1 MEDRKSTQVLRNY
14 YREIE
19 KIYATGKATEHSY
32 RPALQDFIH
41 AIGGNGI
48 RAINDPTHV
57 DCGAPDFIVD
67 RHSVP
72 IGYIECKDV
81 HIDLNRAEADEQL
94 ERYRKGLPNLVLT
107 NYLEFR
113 WYVWGELRHKAQLA
127 HLEGS
132 GGIKINKEDMAW
144 VVTLLNSFLEADL
157 PSISSPSELAE
168 RMASKA
174 RLLRECIKRIL
185 EQKEKLSSLHELLNA
200 YRSVLIDDLS
210 SEQFADLQA
219 QTAVYGL
226 FAARCRH
233 EPQAGPFNRQSAVFA
248 ETTPFLQDVFGRI
261 AGPGI
266 DPRIAWIVD
275 DLALLLDRANMEE
288 VLTDFGSGTSQNDPV
303 VHFYE
308 DFLAAY
314 DPKLREGRGVYYT
327 PEPVVSY
334 IVKSV
339 DYLLRDRFGLPD
351 GLADTTTNDNNV
363 PKVLIL
369 DPAAGT
375 GTFLLEAV
383 KSIHTTIE
391 NRNLGGAW
399 PDYVRNHLLD
409 RLFGFELLMAPYAI
423 CHLKLALEIGGTEN
437 RFKMPEG
444 QRLKVFLTNALEEAD
459 KSPTGIPALF
469 GHQIF
474 HEAAGADVVKR
485 QKPVMVVIG
494 NPPYSGHS
502 ANKGEWIERLL
513 KGLDGKQETESYFM
527 VDGEPLGESNPKW
540 LNDDYVKFIRFAQ
553 WKIDKTGEG
562 VLGYVTNHS
571 YLDNPTFRGMR
582 QSLMK
587 TFSEIYLLDLHGNA
601 KKKERAPDGSRDENV
616 FNIQQGVAIGLFI
629 KRADAGEK
637 LAKVSHA
644 DLWGRCEKGVGG
656 GKYGWLATNDFKST
670 KWKKLSPEPPFYLF
684 TPRDNKLAKEYEKG
698 WKLTDIFPVNSVGIV
713 TARDKLTIQWT
724 TEGLR
729 ELVSRFKEFSDE
741 KARSY
746 YSLPPDVRDWKVSWA
761 RKDLHDHPNVEAHI
775 SSILYRP
782 FDTRFTYYTGRSRG
796 FICMPRMNV
805 MRHMLGKPNL
815 GLISVRQVAEGI
827 FNHVFVSTQISDFR
841 TTLSNKGGSY
851 LFPLYLY
858 PLETPADFGNERTQN
873 IDKDFVELLRS
884 TIGLEFVSNG
894 MGDLKVEFGPEDVF
908 HYIYAVLH
916 SPEYRGRYADFLK
929 LDFPHI
935 PLTSNRML
943 FVDLA
948 NLGRRLVSLHLM
960 EVGMDGEVAFP
971 LVGPNKVDN
980 VRYVPPAKGNKGQV
994 WINRN
999 QYFEGVTPDIWSF
1012 YIGGYRPAEKW
1023 LKDRKG
1029 RDLSFDDVNCYCKIC
1044 AVLSETSQIMN
1055 NIDKI
1060 IEDNGGWPLE

>member
-1 MEDRKSTQVLRNY
+1 MADRKSTQMLRAY
-14 YREIE
+14 YLKLG
-19 KIYATGKATEHSY
+19 KIHATGQATEHSY
-32 RPALQDFIH
+32 RPVFQELIH
-41 AIGGNGI
+41 SIGGEGI
-48 RAINDPTHV
+48 CAINEPTHV
-57 DCGAPDFIVD
+57 DCGAPDFIVE
-67 RHSVP
+67 RHGVP

-81 HIDLNRAEADEQL
+81 HIDLNRVETDEQL

-113 WYVWGELRHKAQLA
+113 WYVWGELRHKTHLA
-127 HLEGS
+127 HLENRS
-132 GGIKINKEDMAW
+132 GIKINKEDMAW

-200 YRSVLIDDLS
+200 YRSVLLNDLS

-226 FAARCRH
+226 FAACCRH

-266 DPRIAWIVD
+266 DSRIAWIVD
-275 DLALLLDRANMEE
+275 DLALLLDRANMKEI
-288 VLTDFGSGTSQNDPV
+288 LTDFGSGTSQNDPV

-339 DYLLRDRFGLPD
+339 DYLLRNRFGLPD
-351 GLADTTTNDNNV
+351 GLADTTTNDNNI

-399 PDYVRNHLLD
+399 PDYVRNHLLG

-423 CHLKLALEIGGTEN
+423 CHLKLALEIGGTDN

-485 QKPVMVVIG
+485 EKPVMVVIG

-502 ANKGEWIERLL
+502 ANKGMWIKRLL
-513 KGLDGKQETESYFM
+513 EGWDDDRETDNYFM
-527 VDGEPLGESNPKW
+527 VDGEPLGERNSKW

-553 WKIDKTGEG
+553 WKIDRTGEG

-582 QSLMK
+582 QSLMR
-587 TFSEIYLLDLHGNA
+587 TFNEIYLLDMHGNK
-601 KKKERAPDGSRDENV
+601 KKKEKAPDGSKDENV
-616 FNIQQGVAIGLFI
+616 FAIQQGVAIGLFI
-629 KRADAGEK
+629 KRVDAGD
-637 LAKVSHA
+637 APARVFHA
-644 DLWGRCEKGVGG
+644 DLWGRREKGPSG
-656 GKYGWLATNDFKST
+656 GKYGWLASNDFAST
-670 KWKKLSPEPPFYLF
+670 KWEELFPISPFYLF
-684 TPRDNKLAKEYEKG
+684 TPRDNKLAEEYEKG

-724 TEGLR
+724 AEEIR
-729 ELVSRFKEFSDE
+729 QLVSDFKELPDE
-741 KARSY
+741 EARSRY
-746 YSLPPDVRDWKVSWA
+746 NLPPDVRDWKVSWA
-761 RKDLHDHPNVEAHI
+761 RKDLHDHPEVEAHI

-782 FDTRFTYYTGRSRG
+782 FDMRFTYYTGKSRG
-796 FICMPRMNV
+796 FICMPRGDV
-805 MRHMLGKPNL
+805 MRHLRTRPNL
-815 GLISVRQVAEGI
+815 GLISVRQVAEGV
-827 FNHVFVSTQISDFR
+827 FNHVFVSTRISDFR

-851 LFPLYLY
+851 VFPLYLY
-858 PLETPADFGNERTQN
+858 PSETSADFGNERTQN
-873 IDKDFVELLRS
+873 IDKDFVELFS
-884 TIGLEFVSNG
+884 SSIGLEFVSDG
-894 MGDLKVEFGPEDVF
+894 MGDLEVEFGPEDVF

-916 SPEYRGRYADFLK
+916 SPEYRSRYADFLK
-929 LDFPHI
+929 SDFPHM
-935 PLTSNRML
+935 PLTSNRKL
-943 FVDLA
+943 FAGLVT
-948 NLGRRLVSLHLM
+948 LGRHLASLHLM
-960 EVGMDGEVAFP
+960 KAEVESNVAFP
-971 LVGPNKVDN
+971 LRGPNKVDR
-980 VRYVPPAKGNKGQV
+980 VHYVPPTKSDRGQL

-999 QYFEGVTPDIWSF
+999 QYFEGVTPDIWAF

-1029 RDLSFDDVNCYCKIC
+1029 RDLSFDDVDCYCKIC
-1044 AVLSETSQIMN
+1044 AVLTETIQIMAS
-1055 NIDKI
+1055 IDKI
-1060 IEDNGGWPLE
+1060 IDDNCGWPLK

>member
-1 MEDRKSTQVLRNY
+1 MEDRKSTQILRGY

-41 AIGGNGI
+41 ALGGSGI

-57 DCGAPDFIVD
+57 DCGAPDFIVE

-81 HIDLNRAEADEQL
+81 HVDLNRAESDEQL

-113 WYVWGELRHKAQLA
+113 WYVWGELRYEAHLA
-127 HLEGS
+127 HLENR
-132 GGIKINKEDMAW
+132 GGIKINKKDVAF
-144 VVTLLNSFLEADL
+144 VVTLLNSFLEAEL

-174 RLLRECIKRIL
+174 RLLRECIERIL
-185 EQKEKLSSLHELLNA
+185 EQKERLSSLHELLDA
-200 YRSVLIDDLS
+200 YRSVLIDDLL

-233 EPQAGPFNRQSAVFA
+233 EPQTGPFNRQSAVFA

-266 DPRIAWIVD
+266 DSRIAWIVD
-275 DLALLLDRANMEE
+275 DLALLLDRADMKEI
-288 VLTDFGSGTSQNDPV
+288 LTDFGSGTSQNDPV

-339 DYLLRDRFGLPD
+339 DYLLRNRFGLTD

-423 CHLKLALEIGGTEN
+423 CHLKLALEIGGEDN

-485 QKPVMVVIG
+485 EKPVMVVIG

-502 ANKGEWIERLL
+502 ANKGKWIKRLL
-513 KGLDGKQETESYFM
+513 EGWDDDRETENYFM
-527 VDGEPLGESNPKW
+527 VDGGPLGERNSKW

-553 WKIDKTGEG
+553 WKIDRTGEG

-571 YLDNPTFRGMR
+571 YLDNPTFCGMR
-582 QSLMK
+582 QSLMR
-587 TFSEIYLLDLHGNA
+587 TFNEIYLLDMHGNK
-601 KKKERAPDGSRDENV
+601 KKKEKAPDGSKDENV
-616 FNIQQGVAIGLFI
+616 FAIQQGVAIGLFI
-629 KRADAGEK
+629 KRANADDTPAR
-637 LAKVSHA
+637 VFHA
-644 DLWGRCEKGVGG
+644 DLWGRREKGPDG
-656 GKYGWLATNDFKST
+656 GKYGWLAANDFEST
-670 KWKKLSPEPPFYLF
+670 KWKELSPKSPLYLF
-684 TPRDNKLAKEYEKG
+684 TPRDNELAEEYEKG

-724 TEGLR
+724 AEEVR
-729 ELVSRFKEFSDE
+729 HLVSDFKKLPDE
-741 KARSY
+741 EARSCY
-746 YSLPPDVRDWKVSWA
+746 NLPPDVDDWKVSWA
-761 RKDLHDHPNVEAHI
+761 QKDLYEHPDIETHI
-775 SSILYRP
+775 TSISYRP
-782 FDTRFTYYTGRSRG
+782 FDKRFTYYTGRNRG
-796 FICMPRMNV
+796 FICRPRWNV
-805 MRHMLGKPNL
+805 MRHMLVERNM
-815 GLISVRQVAEGI
+815 GL
-827 FNHVFVSTQISDFR
+827 
-841 TTLSNKGGSY
+841 
-851 LFPLYLY
+851 P
-858 PLETPADFGNERTQN
+858 
-873 IDKDFVELLRS
+873 
-884 TIGLEFVSNG
+884 
-894 MGDLKVEFGPEDVF
+894 VF
-908 HYIYAVLH
+908 HQA
-916 SPEYRGRYADFLK
+916 
-929 LDFPHI
+929 
-935 PLTSNRML
+935 
-943 FVDLA
+943 
-948 NLGRRLVSLHLM
+948 
-960 EVGMDGEVAFP
+960 
-971 LVGPNKVDN
+971 
-980 VRYVPPAKGNKGQV
+980 
-994 WINRN
+994 
-999 QYFEGVTPDIWSF
+999 
-1012 YIGGYRPAEKW
+1012 
-1023 LKDRKG
+1023 
-1029 RDLSFDDVNCYCKIC
+1029 
-1044 AVLSETSQIMN
+1044 
-1055 NIDKI
+1055 
-1060 IEDNGGWPLE
+1060 

>member
-1 MEDRKSTQVLRNY
+1 MANRKSTQVLRNY

-19 KIYATGKATEHSY
+19 KIRATGKATEHSY
-32 RPALQDFIH
+32 RPVLQDFIH
-41 AIGGNGI
+41 TIGGSGI

-57 DCGAPDFIVD
+57 ECGAPDFIVE
-67 RHSVP
+67 RRGVP
-72 IGYIECKDV
+72 IGYVECKDIKINLDHV
-81 HIDLNRAEADEQL
+81 ECDEQL
-94 ERYRKGLPNLVLT
+94 ERYREGLPNLVLT

-127 HLEGS
+127 NLEVS
-132 GGIKINKEDMAW
+132 SGIKINKEDMAW
-144 VVTLLNSFLEADL
+144 VVTLLNSFLEAGL

-185 EQKEKLSSLHELLNA
+185 EQKEKSSSLHELLSA

-210 SEQFADLQA
+210 PEQFADLQA

-233 EPQAGPFNRQSAVFA
+233 ESQAGPFSRQSAVFA
-248 ETTPFLQDVFGRI
+248 ETTPFLQDVFGRV

-266 DPRIAWIVD
+266 DSRIAWIVD
-275 DLALLLDRANMEE
+275 DLALLLDRANMKEI
-288 VLTDFGSGTSQNDPV
+288 LTDFGSGTSQNDPV

-351 GLADTTTNDNNV
+351 GLADTTTNDDNV

-409 RLFGFELLMAPYAI
+409 RLFGFEFLMAPYAI
-423 CHLKLALEIGGTEN
+423 CHLKLALEIGGTDN

-459 KSPTGIPALF
+459 KSPTGIPAMF

-485 QKPVMVVIG
+485 EKPVMVVIG

-502 ANKGEWIERLL
+502 ANKGRWIKRLL
-513 KGLDGKQETESYFM
+513 EGWDDDRETDNYFM
-527 VDGEPLGESNPKW
+527 VDGEPLGERNSKW

-553 WKIDKTGEG
+553 WKIDRTGEG

-582 QSLMK
+582 QSLMR
-587 TFSEIYLLDLHGNA
+587 TFNEIYLLDMHGNK
-601 KKKERAPDGSRDENV
+601 KKKEKAPDGSKDENV
-616 FNIQQGVAIGLFI
+616 FAIQQGVAIGLFI
-629 KRADAGEK
+629 KRANADDTP
-637 LAKVSHA
+637 AKVFHA
-644 DLWGRCEKGVGG
+644 DLWGRREKGSGG
-656 GKYGWLATNDFKST
+656 GKYGWLTANDFEST
-670 KWKKLSPEPPFYLF
+670 DWEKLSPKSPLYLF
-684 TPRDNKLAKEYEKG
+684 TPRDNKLAEEYEKG

-724 TEGLR
+724 AEEVR
-729 ELVSRFKEFSDE
+729 YLVSDFKELPDE
-741 KARSY
+741 EARSRY
-746 YSLPPDVRDWKVSWA
+746 NLPPDVDDWEVSRA
-761 RKDLHDHPNVEAHI
+761 QKDLYEHPDIETHI
-775 SSILYRP
+775 TSILYRP
-782 FDTRFTYYTGRSRG
+782 FDKRFTYYTGRNRG
-796 FICMPRMNV
+796 FICRSRWNV
-805 MRHMLGKPNL
+805 MRHMLVKRNM
-815 GLISVRQVAEGI
+815 GLCVGRSGQVTGSKTWDV
-827 FNHVFVSTQISDFR
+827 VFVSKYPSDFNLFR
-841 TTLSNKGGSY
+841 RGGNN
-851 LFPLYLY
+851 LFPLYVY
-858 PLETPADFGNERTQN
+858 PKKNGAGACQANLSQE
-873 IDKDFVELLRS
+873 FVEEVGF
-884 TIGLEFVSNG
+884 TTNLEFISDG
-894 MGDLKVEFGPEDVF
+894 KGDLEATFGPEDVF
-908 HYIYAVLH
+908 HYIYALLH
-916 SPEYRGRYADFLK
+916 SLEYRSRYADFLK
-929 LDFPHI
+929 SDFPYI
-935 PLTSNRML
+935 PLTGNRKL
-943 FVDLA
+943 FAGLVA
-948 NLGRRLVSLHLM
+948 LGWRLVSLHLM
-960 EVGMDGEVAFP
+960 EAEADGRVSFP
-971 LVGPNKVDN
+971 RAGPCRVES
-980 VRYVPPAKGNKGQV
+980 VHYVPPTKGDKGRT
-994 WINRN
+994 WINPN
-999 QYFEGVTPDIWSF
+999 QYFEGITPDIWTFS
-1012 YIGGYRPAEKW
+1012 IGGYNPAEKW

-1029 RDLSFDDVNCYCKIC
+1029 CDLSFDDVAYYCKIC
-1044 AVLSETSQIMN
+1044 AVLSETSQVMTSIDEVIEN
-1055 NIDKI
+1055 NGD
-1060 IEDNGGWPLE
+1060 WPLE

>member
-1 MEDRKSTQVLRNY
+1 MADRKSTQILRAY
-14 YREIE
+14 YRKLG
-19 KIYATGKATEHSY
+19 KIHATGQATEHSY
-32 RPALQDFIH
+32 RLVLQELIH
-41 AIGGNGI
+41 SIGGEGI
-48 RAINDPTHV
+48 CAINEPTHV
-57 DCGAPDFIVD
+57 DCGAPDFIVE
-67 RHSVP
+67 RHGVP

-81 HIDLNRAEADEQL
+81 HIDLNRVETDEQL
-94 ERYRKGLPNLVLT
+94 ERYRKGLPNLILT

-113 WYVWGELRHKAQLA
+113 WYVWGELRHKAYLA
-127 HLEGS
+127 HLEDRS
-132 GGIKINKEDMAW
+132 GIKINKEDMAW
-144 VVTLLNSFLEADL
+144 VITLLSSFLEADL

-210 SEQFADLQA
+210 SDQFADLQA

-226 FAARCRH
+226 FAARCQH

-261 AGPGI
+261 AGPSI
-266 DPRIAWIVD
+266 DSRIAWIVD
-275 DLALLLDRANMEE
+275 DLALLLDRANMKEI
-288 VLTDFGSGTSQNDPV
+288 LTDFGSGTSQNDPV

-308 DFLAAY
+308 DLLAAY
-314 DPKLREGRGVYYT
+314 DPKLREERGVYYT

-339 DYLLRDRFGLPD
+339 DYLLRDRFGLSD

-423 CHLKLALEIGGTEN
+423 CHLKLALEIGGTDN

-485 QKPVMVVIG
+485 EKPVMVVIG

-502 ANKGEWIERLL
+502 ANKGKWIKRLL
-513 KGLDGKQETESYFM
+513 EGWDDDRETDNYFR
-527 VDGEPLGESNPKW
+527 VDGEPLGERNSKW

-553 WKIDKTGEG
+553 WKIDRTGEG

-582 QSLMK
+582 QSLMR
-587 TFSEIYLLDLHGNA
+587 TFNEIYLLDMHGNK
-601 KKKERAPDGSRDENV
+601 KKKEKAPDGSEDENV
-616 FNIQQGVAIGLFI
+616 FVIQQGVAIGLFI
-629 KRADAGEK
+629 KREDA
-637 LAKVSHA
+637 LDAPARVFHA
-644 DLWGRCEKGVGG
+644 DLWGRCEEGSGG
-656 GKYGWLATNDFKST
+656 GKYGWLVANDFEST
-670 KWKKLSPEPPFYLF
+670 KWKELSPKSPLYLF
-684 TPRDNKLAKEYEKG
+684 TPRDNKLAEEYEKG

-724 TEGLR
+724 TEQVR
-729 ELVSRFKEFSDE
+729 YLVSDFKELQDE
-741 KARSY
+741 EARSRY
-746 YSLPPDVRDWKVSWA
+746 NLPRDVDDWKVPWA
-761 RKDLHDHPNVEAHI
+761 RKDLYEHPDIETHI
-775 SSILYRP
+775 TPILYRP
-782 FDTRFTYYTGRSRG
+782 FDKRFTYYTGRSSG
-796 FICMPRMNV
+796 FICRPRWKV
-805 MRHMLGKPNL
+805 MRHMLVNRNI
-815 GLISVRQVAEGI
+815 GLCVGRAGQVTGSTI
-827 FNHVFVSTQISDFR
+827 WDVVFVSKYLSDFNLFR
-841 TTLSNKGGSY
+841 RGGGC
-851 LFPLYLY
+851 LFPLYIYAKKNGAGVRQANLNQ
-858 PLETPADFGNERTQN
+858 E
-873 IDKDFVELLRS
+873 FVKEVAF
-884 TIGLEFVSNG
+884 TTGLEFISDG
-894 MGDLKVEFGPEDVF
+894 KGDFEAAFGPEDVF
-908 HYIYAVLH
+908 HYIYALLH
-916 SPEYRGRYADFLK
+916 SSEYRRRYVDFLK
-929 LDFPHI
+929 SDFPHI
-935 PLTSNRML
+935 PLTSNRKL
-943 FVDLA
+943 FAGLVA
-948 NLGRRLVSLHLM
+948 LGQSLVSLHLM
-960 EVGMDGEVAFP
+960 EAEVDDKITFP
-971 LVGPNKVDN
+971 LEGPCRVDN
-980 VRYVPPAKGNKGQV
+980 VRYVTPTKGNEGQV

-999 QYFEGVTPDIWSF
+999 QYFEGITPDIWAFS
-1012 YIGGYRPAEKW
+1012 IGGYNPAEKW
-1023 LKDRKG
+1023 LKSRKG
-1029 RDLSFDDVNCYCKIC
+1029 RNLSFDEVNCYCKIC
-1044 AVLSETSQIMN
+1044 AILAETIQIMAS
-1055 NIDKI
+1055 IDKI
-1060 IEDNGGWPLE
+1060 IDDNCGWPLK